1 MWRQQQQQQQQ
12 QCLWHIKA
20 LTNMNAFSVPKPECT
35 DNSECTNDK
44 ACINEACRNPC
55 TEIPNTCGINALCHV
70 QLHHPLC
77 VCRDGFTGNAQGQ
90 CYESK
95 YCRKKLFLE
104 LHFFVLIQVSHYNVF
119 TVVLLNLFTA

>member
-1 MWRQQQQQQQQ
+1 MY
-12 QCLWHIKA
+12 
-20 LTNMNAFSVPKPECT
+20 AFSAPKPECT

-70 QLHHPLC
+70 QLHRPLC

-95 YCRKKLFLE
+95 YCKKKLFLE
-104 LHFFVLIQVSHYNVF
+104 LHFFSLF
-119 TVVLLNLFTA
+119 ELVVIMILQWYFYFWNFIFLSLFE